1 MSPQYVFDPVLF
13 AADDTEAL
21 ASILPTT
28 SLRDVELK
36 EVIGRGSSSTIY
48 KATVRALLGLLS
60 AFGVSH
66 SPWCVLRMCRVLN
79 SP

>member
-1 MSPQYVFDPVLF
+1 MSPQYVFGSVLF

-28 SLRDVELK
+28 SLGDVELK

-48 KATVRALLGLLS
+48 KATVRALLAS
-60 AFGVSH
+60 
-66 SPWCVLRMCRVLN
+66 
-79 SP
+79 